1 MHQNARAMSI
11 VDFLSPPREIREL
24 SLLQELE
31 RNPVISQRELSEKFG
46 IALGV
51 TNACLKRM
59 VLNGWI
65 RTRGSD
71 DRKIGYYITPKG
83 FAEKS
88 KLNLHVAFWRV
99 QHYSTLKEMIGKI
112 FFQMERDRIERIV
125 FYGVSEEMEI
135 AYIALQGR
143 NLKLVGIVEDDDQ
156 WSSCIILGYELE
168 PVSRVLALK
177 PDCILIT
184 SFVENDKKR
193 ESLAPLI
200 ENQPVPIKELS
211 LLSPPRGGW

>member
-71 DRKIGYYITPKG
+71 DRKIGYYLTPKG

-125 FYGVSEEMEI
+125 FYGVSAEMEI

-143 NLKLVGIVEDDDQ
+143 SLKLAGIVEDDDQ

-177 PDCILIT
+177 PECILIT
-184 SFVENDKKR
+184 SFVESDKKR
-193 ESLAPLI
+193 ESLVSLI
-200 ENQPVPIKELS
+200 GNQSVSIKELS
-211 LLSPPRGGW
+211 HLSPPRM

>member
-1 MHQNARAMSI
+1 MSI
-11 VDFLSPPREIREL
+11 ADFLKPPKEIREL

-31 RNPVISQRELSEKFG
+31 RNPVISQRELSGRFG

-65 RTRGSD
+65 RTKGSD
-71 DRKIGYYITPKG
+71 DRKVGYYLTPKG

-88 KLNLHVAFWRV
+88 KLSIHIAFWRV
-99 QHYSTLKEMIGKI
+99 QHYSTLKEMIGKT
-112 FFQMERDRIERIV
+112 FSQMERDRIERIV
-125 FYGVSEEMEI
+125 FYGVSAEMEI
-135 AYIALQGR
+135 AYIAVQGR
-143 NLKLVGIVEDDDQ
+143 SLKLVGIVEDDDQ

-177 PDCILIT
+177 PECILIT
-184 SFVENDKKR
+184 SFVESDKKR
-193 ESLAPLI
+193 ESLVSLI
-200 ENQPVPIKELS
+200 GNQSVSIKELS
-211 LLSPPRGGW
+211 HLSPPRM

>member
-1 MHQNARAMSI
+1 MMHQNARAMSI

-65 RTRGSD
+65 RTKGSD
-71 DRKIGYYITPKG
+71 DRKIGYYLTPKG

-88 KLNLHVAFWRV
+88 KLSLDIAFCRV
-99 QHYSTLKEMIGKI
+99 QHYSALKEVIGKI
-112 FFQMERDRIERIV
+112 FFQMERDRVERIV
-125 FYGVSEEMEI
+125 FYGVSAEMEI

-177 PDCILIT
+177 PECILIT
-184 SFVENDKKR
+184 SFVESDKKR
-193 ESLAPLI
+193 ESLVSLI
-200 ENQPVPIKELS
+200 GNQPVSIKELFH
-211 LLSPPRGGW
+211 LSSPRG

>member
-1 MHQNARAMSI
+1 M
-11 VDFLSPPREIREL
+11 
-24 SLLQELE
+24 
-31 RNPVISQRELSEKFG
+31 SQRELSEKFG

-71 DRKIGYYITPKG
+71 DRKIGYYLTPKG

-88 KLNLHVAFWRV
+88 KISLHIAFWRV

-125 FYGVSEEMEI
+125 FYGVSAEMEI

-177 PDCILIT
+177 PGCILIT
-184 SFVENDKKR
+184 SFVESDKKR
-193 ESLAPLI
+193 ESLVSLI
-200 ENQPVPIKELS
+200 GNQPVLIKELS
-211 LLSPPRGGW
+211 HLSPPRM

>member
-1 MHQNARAMSI
+1 MSI
-11 VDFLSPPREIREL
+11 LDFLSPPREIREL

-31 RNPVISQRELSEKFG
+31 RNPVISQRKLSEKFG

-65 RTRGSD
+65 GTRGRD
-71 DRKIGYYITPKG
+71 GRKTGYYLTPKG
-83 FAEKS
+83 VAERS

-177 PDCILIT
+177 PECILIT
-184 SFVENDKKR
+184 SFVESDKKR

-200 ENQPVPIKELS
+200 GNQPVSIKELS
-211 LLSPPRGGW
+211 HLSPPRV